1 MHLCSLV
8 LILPLCALPV
18 LPIRLIQTMR
28 LMLAAT
34 PGQGGLVGGTLL
46 AWVEG
51 EGPIVWML
59 DMQCTKCLMLRR
71 MLSLMR

>member
-1 MHLCSLV
+1 MH
-8 LILPLCALPV
+8 
-18 LPIRLIQTMR
+18 